1 MNLWVIKVGGN
12 VLDDTAALA
21 QLLDTLAAATE
32 PWVLVHGGGKLATE
46 LATKLG
52 IETTMIEGRR
62 VTDAESLCVA
72 VMVYAG
78 WINKTL
84 VAALQSKGVNTVGL
98 TGADGNLVRAERR
111 SPVPVDYGYVG
122 DPVAV
127 KTGIIEQLLSAGQ
140 RAVVAPLT
148 HDGAGQLLNTNADTL
163 AQALAV
169 GLAATHEVHLVYC
182 FEKAGV
188 LLDASDD
195 ASVIA
200 EISPARF
207 AELKASGAVNGGMIP
222 KLTNAFAALGSG
234 VTTVRILQSSSLAIA
249 LDGGQAGTTLRA

>member
-1 MNLWVIKVGGN
+1 
-12 VLDDTAALA
+12 
-21 QLLDTLAAATE
+21 
-32 PWVLVHGGGKLATE
+32 
-46 LATKLG
+46 
-52 IETTMIEGRR
+52 
-62 VTDAESLCVA
+62 
-72 VMVYAG
+72 
-78 WINKTL
+78 
-84 VAALQSKGVNTVGL
+84 
-98 TGADGNLVRAERR
+98 
-111 SPVPVDYGYVG
+111 
-122 DPVAV
+122 
-127 KTGIIEQLLSAGQ
+127 
-140 RAVVAPLT
+140 VVAPLT

-188 LLDASDD
+188 LLDANDD

-200 EISPARF
+200 EITAARF
-207 AELKASGAVNGGMIP
+207 AELKVSGAVSGGMIP